1 MIPVV
6 PAPATLPSL
15 TLVYANMQA
24 LGEPAR
30 MLLHYAGVPFE
41 DVSARTYYNLPWR
54 RGGKDQTPFGRVPV
68 LVVDE
73 EHSFDQSGAIQ
84 RYLSRL
90 TETCPADPVLAARAD
105 ALCDHAGELFILSN
119 PCANFFQGERFVAQV
134 AAFQK
139 AFRPRLD
146 YFSRSL
152 AAFPDGPFFFGEAP
166 MFCDFSL
173 FHHFQIATYL
183 DPHIFAE
190 HPEIQA
196 FMTAMDA
203 LPTLQAYL
211 ASRPTLQ
218 GVGTAPVLVQG
229 DQVIKPGFQ

>member
-1 MIPVV
+1 
-6 PAPATLPSL
+6 
-15 TLVYANMQA
+15 QA

-30 MLLHYAGVPFE
+30 MLLHYANVPFE
-41 DVSARTYYNLPWR
+41 DVYAWTYYERPWR
-54 RGGKDQTPFGRVPV
+54 AGAKQQAPFGRVPV
-68 LVVDE
+68 LVVDGT
-73 EHSFDQSGAIQ
+73 HSFDQSGAIQ

-90 TETCPADPVLAARAD
+90 TQTCPADPVLAAQAD

-119 PCANFFQGERFVAQV
+119 PCANFFRGERFTTQV

-139 AFRPRLD
+139 AFRPRLA

-183 DPHIFAE
+183 DPEIFAE
-190 HPEIQA
+190 HPDIQA
-196 FMTAMDA
+196 FMSAMEA
-203 LPTLQAYL
+203 LPTLQKYL

-218 GVGTAPVLVQG
+218 GVGTAPILVQG
-229 DQVIKPGFQ
+229 DQIINPGFR